1 MSRLPAANRETFPEE
16 LTYVWDRLDRDATA
30 ADGSGAANIFRA
42 MGNNPRILLGYL
54 RLANPLWAHCGLDVK
69 TREIVIL
76 RAAYVQNSAY
86 EWHQHVRIGRE
97 AGLSDARIVALH
109 DWQTSDLFNSLER
122 ATLGYADALV
132 ASDHPSQ
139 DVHDELA
146 KHLPVAGVVGVNLLV
161 GAYIMTAKFLGAME
175 VQPEDAFVGWRLAGD
190 S

>member
-1 MSRLPAANRETFPEE
+1 MTRLTKTTRSDFPEE
-16 LTYVWDRLDRDATA
+16 LYYVFDRLPHGP
-30 ADGSGAANIFRA
+30 DGTPMNIFAA
-42 MGNNPRILLGYL
+42 MGNNPGLLRSYL
-54 RLANPLWAHCGLDVK
+54 RLANPLWAQCGLDPER
-69 TREIVIL
+69 REIVIL
-76 RAAYVQNSAY
+76 RTALLHKSVY

-109 DWQTSDLFNSLER
+109 DWQTSDLFNGLER

-139 DVHDELA
+139 EVHDELA
-146 KHLPVAGVVGVNLLV
+146 KHLPVAGIVGVNLLV
-161 GAYIMTAKFLGAME
+161 GTYIMTAKFLGAME